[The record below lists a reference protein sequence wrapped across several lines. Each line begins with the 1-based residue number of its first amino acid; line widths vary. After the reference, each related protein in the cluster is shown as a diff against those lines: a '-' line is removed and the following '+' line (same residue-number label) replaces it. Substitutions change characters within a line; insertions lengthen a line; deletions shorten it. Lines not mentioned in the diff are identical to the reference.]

1 MLNSISE
8 TSSTDNSLQ
17 IKLIFDQNELNDL
30 KRFIN
35 KRKCLNNS
43 NIYLNY
49 FFHFIQSVGILTTTI
64 AAGYDL
70 KYLIWIGV
78 GLNVLASLVN
88 VYEKTNNDIL
98 KKLMEDIQKIKDN
111 KYIDE
116 IPVVDTTNN
125 NNTNNNS
132 NNNIVT
138 NV

>member
-116 IPVVDTTNN
+116 ITVVDTTNN

>member
-30 KRFIN
+30 
-35 KRKCLNNS
+35 KCLNNS

>member
-35 KRKCLNNS
+35 KQKCLNNS